1 MTTAAQRN
9 AHAALDAARPA
20 VARLDSIRGPEDLA
34 ADLIDVWSAVE
45 AALRSL
51 AGSTSLTG
59 QALIREVRQRQ
70 LIDFDQAN
78 ALADLQAVHDRLQS
92 TTYHPS
98 ESDVAST
105 RAAFLKLDAAL
116 VDAPAPAGATGPRD
130 PMMRDATATTATA
143 PPPAPTTVVLS
154 AERRIP
160 SWAILTSALVVVAGL
175 GIGGYFM
182 FGRRGSSDALEQG
195 IDAYTKGQR
204 EVAAN
209 AFSRA
214 ERENPASPRPHIYLA
229 RMARDV
235 GNYTLATQELKLAI
249 EADPNNALALRE
261 MGANL
266 LMQNNYELARTF
278 YVRAVQLDPSDKSA
292 MGYLVCSLMRL
303 GRTTEAATFMNRAG
317 PGPWTNCGPA
327 AAKPAASPASAGLVR
342 P

>member
-1 MTTAAQRN
+1 VTTAAQRS

-34 ADLIDVWSAVE
+34 ADLIDIWSAVE
-45 AALRSL
+45 SALRAL

-98 ESDVAST
+98 DSDVAST

-116 VDAPAPAGATGPRD
+116 VDVPAPPSGTGPRD
-130 PMMRDATATTATA
+130 PMMRDATATTASA
-143 PPPAPTTVVLS
+143 PPPAPATVVLS
-154 AERRIP
+154 TERRIP
-160 SWAILTSALVVVAGL
+160 SWAILAASLVVVVGL
-175 GIGGYFM
+175 GIGGYFL
-182 FGRRGSSDALEQG
+182 FGHRGSSDALEQG

-278 YVRAVQLDPSDKSA
+278 YVRAVQLDPSDKTA
-292 MGYLVCSLMRL
+292 MGYLGCSLMRL

-317 PGPWTNCGPA
+317 PGPWTNCSA
-327 AAKPAASPASAGLVR
+327 AGAKPAADPASAGLVK